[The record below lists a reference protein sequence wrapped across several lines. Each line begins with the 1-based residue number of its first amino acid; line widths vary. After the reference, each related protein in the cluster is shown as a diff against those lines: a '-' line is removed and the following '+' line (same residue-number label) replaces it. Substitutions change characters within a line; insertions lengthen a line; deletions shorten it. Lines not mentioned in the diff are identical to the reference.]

1 MPLLSSSHRLA
12 SPCRPHHGSPPGA
25 HRSGGAGHPVGLSS
39 PRPGSGC
46 GPAGRLAG
54 SRARN
59 PRAGAS
65 ETSPA
70 SSFSPFWALQ
80 KLLAL
85 PEALH
90 GNRSSRPASP
100 NGARGAS
107 PEGLRGPQ
115 GGSAGSRRGPLRH
128 GDPQPIS
135 GTPALGAAAPPPAP
149 APWREAGRG
158 FSFPRSR
165 PAPPDPAS
173 AAERARGHVP
183 AVPTM
188 GTGREARPRP
198 PPAPEPSGTAG
209 DAESSSIRHPWGHPG
224 LSLSPPQLS
233 QTSNSSKAAP
243 QLPSNAPRCGDAAPA
258 ALAHLS
264 SVQSRGP
271 CALGCCHGA
280 RWVLLSPGAG
290 RMKPQT

>member
-1 MPLLSSSHRLA
+1 MRRVVGKGSPPAAALHPPKPLAAAGSAPSPLVSAPGPDPAPIFSPEGMEKVPRMPLLSSSHRLA

-135 GTPALGAAAPPPAP
+135 GTPALGAAAPPQ
-149 APWREAGRG
+149 
-158 FSFPRSR
+158 
-165 PAPPDPAS
+165 
-173 AAERARGHVP
+173 
-183 AVPTM
+183 
-188 GTGREARPRP
+188 PRP
-198 PPAPEPSGTAG
+198 LGARQEEAFPFRGLARRLLTPHLRPSEHA
-209 DAESSSIRHPWGHPG
+209 A
-224 LSLSPPQLS
+224 
-233 QTSNSSKAAP
+233 TS
-243 QLPSNAPRCGDAAPA
+243 PRCP
-258 ALAHLS
+258 
-264 SVQSRGP
+264 
-271 CALGCCHGA
+271 
-280 RWVLLSPGAG
+280 
-290 RMKPQT
+290 